1 MERRELI
8 IVGAGP
14 AGLSAAAEAASCGL
28 DTIVFDENSRPGG
41 QLFKQIHKFFG
52 SQEHRA
58 GTRGIRIGE
67 DLVRDARQAGAEVIL
82 NADVMGIFP
91 HKELTVHRDDHI
103 FHVKADQ
110 IILATGASENAI
122 PFQGWTLPGVM
133 GAGAAQTMMN
143 LHGVIPGHRILMVGS
158 GNVGLVVS
166 MQLLQAGC
174 TVVGVMD
181 VAPTVGGYG
190 VHAAKIARAGVPFY
204 LSHSLLRA
212 EGDGKVQQ
220 AVIVQL
226 DDLRRPIPGSEK
238 TLEVD
243 TICLAVGLSP
253 SYQLAAMAGCELVED
268 GKQGGIIPKTN
279 KLGETSIPGIYVA
292 GDASG
297 IEEASS
303 AMLKGRIAGT
313 CAASRAGYL
322 TAQECKERCEVFLH
336 SLEELRQGMFSKE
349 RKGTL
354 QTVTDEGFLLSQSLL
369 HHGYLEEQDLNAFP
383 NCGKDLPTEGFHPVI
398 ECTQNIPCNPCQ
410 TVCPQRCISV
420 DGSISHI
427 PNAAQGNRCTGCGL
441 CVSICS
447 GQAIFLVNSNYAPG
461 ASAIK
466 LPYEFL
472 PLPSVGDVGQGMDR
486 SGTPVCQATVV
497 GIQSPKAYDHTPV
510 LTIQVPQGMEHKV
523 RFFCPKP

>member
-1 MERRELI
+1 MKRRELI

-14 AGLSAAAEAASCGL
+14 AGLSAAAEAASCGM

-58 GTRGIRIGE
+58 GTRGVCIGE

-82 NADVMGIFP
+82 NAAVMGVFP
-91 HKELTVHRDDHI
+91 HKELTIHQDDHI

-110 IILATGASENAI
+110 IILATGASENAL
-122 PFQGWTLPGVM
+122 PFPGWTLPGVM

-143 LHGVIPGHRILMVGS
+143 LHGVRPGRRVLMVGS

-174 TVVGVMD
+174 TVVGIMD
-181 VAPTVGGYG
+181 VAPAVGGYG
-190 VHAAKIARAGVPFY
+190 VHAAKVARTGVPFY
-204 LSHSLLRA
+204 MSHTLLRA
-212 EGDGKVQQ
+212 EGDGRVQR
-220 AVIVQL
+220 AVIAQL
-226 DDLRRPIPGSEK
+226 DGSRVPVPGTEK

-253 SYQLAAMAGCELVED
+253 SYQLAAMAGCELIED
-268 GKQGGIIPKTN
+268 GKLGGIVPKTDEF
-279 KLGETSIPGIYVA
+279 GQTSIPGIYVA

-313 CAASRAGYL
+313 YAAACAGYI
-322 TAQECKERCEVFLH
+322 TEEERDLRCQLFLH

-349 RKGTL
+349 RKGKP
-354 QTVTDEGFLLSQSLL
+354 QTVTDEGFVLSQSLL
-369 HHGYLEEQDLNAFP
+369 HRGYLDEQDLNAFP
-383 NCGKDLPTEGFHPVI
+383 NCGRTQVSKGFHPVI

-410 TVCPQRCISV
+410 TVCPQHCISV

-427 PNAAQGNRCTGCGL
+427 PNATGGTRCTGCGL

-447 GQAIFLVNSNYAPG
+447 GQAIFLVNPNYAPG
-461 ASAIK
+461 FSAIK

-472 PLPSVGDVGQGMDR
+472 PLPAKGETGEGVDR
-486 SGTPVCQATVV
+486 SGAAVCRATVV
-497 GIQSPKAYDHTPV
+497 DVQNIRAYDHTAV
-510 LTIQVPQGMEHKV
+510 LTIQVPCGMEHSV
-523 RFFCPKP
+523 RFFRPKL